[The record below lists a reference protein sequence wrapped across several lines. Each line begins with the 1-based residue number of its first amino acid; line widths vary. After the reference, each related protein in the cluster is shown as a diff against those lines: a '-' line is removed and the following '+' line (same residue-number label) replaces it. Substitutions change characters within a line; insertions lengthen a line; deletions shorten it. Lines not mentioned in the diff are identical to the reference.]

1 MTTENLKMY
10 WKSNDFVVYGQPYIF
25 LWNSNKSE
33 LKRKKYFMGQNSI
46 TLNLIMYHLSQN
58 VSI

>member
-1 MTTENLKMY
+1 MDKLTFFYEIVT
-10 WKSNDFVVYGQPYIF
+10 
-25 LWNSNKSE
+25 KSE

-46 TLNLIMYHLSQN
+46 TLNSIMYHLSQN

>member
-1 MTTENLKMY
+1 MY

-46 TLNLIMYHLSQN
+46 TLNSIMYHLSQN